1 MKVRKTLL
9 FMLSN
14 PVPFIAYLLACWIL
28 FSALITISDDPFTHG
43 TLPDA
48 AEAAEG
54 AFANLPGSLWKL
66 VTALSII
73 TEEIVSDLFLYYQLC
88 LFVIPLALTFSY
100 REARSSRNGIAME
113 RQVWMQWSDRQ
124 QVVRAERGTY
134 ETPPLSE
141 HIPGGSYF
149 ISARKTVRFMLRHPT
164 LPIGHFVCW
173 ISVFTLLI
181 LFDTSDFVRSLPKI
195 VIPAVIFTLILS
207 YREARGNL
215 KRAAMERHIWTKW
228 YYQQIR
234 AIVRG
239 DTLKEPP
246 SSEKVRTYSNSG
258 EVPETLNFIVR
269 NNLRPLI
276 VHLACW
282 ITAFALLFFMTLRPE
297 DTPEDILEI
306 FDLIGYF
313 GHFIPWIA
321 AIIFIISYREARGN
335 LKGIAKTQQVWMQW
349 YHQQQETIRQGD
361 TFEEPPPLENIQADS
376 YFRKAQKAILS
387 ILLNPMLFMIHF
399 IKSSATKPRLSRRGY
414 SSG

>member
-28 FSALITISDDPFTHG
+28 FSALITISDDPFTYG

-48 AEAAEG
+48 TEAAEG
-54 AFANLPGSLWKL
+54 AFENLPRSIWKL

-73 TEEIVSDLFLYYQLC
+73 IEEIVRDFAYNTWPIA
-88 LFVIPLALTFSY
+88 IPPALIFGY
-100 REARSSRNGIAME
+100 RETRSMLKGIATE
-113 RQVWMQWSDRQ
+113 QKGWMQWYDRQ
-124 QVVRAERGTY
+124 QVVKAQEGTY

-141 HIPGGSYF
+141 HILGGSYF
-149 ISARKTVRFMLRHPT
+149 ISARKTVLFMLRHLI
-164 LPIGHFVCW
+164 LPSGHFVCW
-173 ISVFTLLI
+173 ILVFTLLAFPI
-181 LFDTSDFVRSLPKI
+181 PSDTSDFIRWLPGI

-234 AIVRG
+234 AIGRG

-246 SSEKVRTYSNSG
+246 SSEKVRAYSNSG
-258 EVPETLNFIVR
+258 EVPETLNFMVR

-321 AIIFIISYREARGN
+321 IIAFIISYQEAKGN
-335 LKGIAKTQQVWMQW
+335 LKGIAKAQQVWTQW
-349 YHQQQETIRQGD
+349 YQHQQEMIRHG
-361 TFEEPPPLENIQADS
+361 
-376 YFRKAQKAILS
+376 R
-387 ILLNPMLFMIHF
+387 HF
-399 IKSSATKPRLSRRGY
+399 
-414 SSG
+414 